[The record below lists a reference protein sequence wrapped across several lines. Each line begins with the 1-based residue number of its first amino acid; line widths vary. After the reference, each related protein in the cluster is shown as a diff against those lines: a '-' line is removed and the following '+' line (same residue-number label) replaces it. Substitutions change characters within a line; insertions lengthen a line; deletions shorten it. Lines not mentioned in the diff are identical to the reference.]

1 MRMQSQWKSLTKK
14 PKNYTRDTRSGRT
27 GKTMS
32 EIIAVL
38 IGALLYEV
46 VKEAVSR
53 RIDAEKTRKL
63 QRTADKILI
72 DIMHGG
78 ERKDDAR

>member
-1 MRMQSQWKSLTKK
+1 
-14 PKNYTRDTRSGRT
+14 
-27 GKTMS
+27 MS